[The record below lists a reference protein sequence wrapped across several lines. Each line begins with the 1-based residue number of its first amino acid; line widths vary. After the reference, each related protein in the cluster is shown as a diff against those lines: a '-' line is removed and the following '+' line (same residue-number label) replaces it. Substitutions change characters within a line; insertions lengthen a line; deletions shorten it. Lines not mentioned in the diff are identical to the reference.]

1 MAFFI
6 KKALSFVLF
15 SLILSFVL
23 FSLIYYTNGS
33 AVFANKS
40 ILLTKSYIENELSR
54 LGLNDGLLIQYFN
67 FLKGLISLDLKSLTS
82 DKNIFLLIKERL
94 FNSCVLIFLSGFL
107 MLVFGIILG
116 LICALNDKLL
126 IDKILS
132 FVLMLSFSMPSFYM
146 GIMLILIFSIGLDL
160 FPSSLSNDTHNPNFL
175 NYLHHL
181 FLPLTCLILSGLGIM
196 VIFCKNTFK
205 EILNKPYIEAS
216 FLMGFSKLRV
226 YFFIIYDGF
235 SSIFGYFSAN
245 FIGLLGVSYV
255 VEKVFSYSGLGS
267 LFIDSLIFK
276 DYPLSLVLIIVS
288 YFIVS
293 VFNFFAIFLEKV
305 IFTKKEN
312 L

>member
-1 MAFFI
+1 MVFFI

-33 AVFANKS
+33 AIYANKS
-40 ILLTKSYIENELSR
+40 ILLTKSFIENELAR
-54 LGLNDGLLIQYFN
+54 LGLNDGLLVQYIN

-94 FNSCVLIFLSGFL
+94 FNSFVLIFASGFL
-107 MLVFGIILG
+107 ILLLGIILG
-116 LICALNDKLL
+116 LISALNDK
-126 IDKILS
+126 KIVDRS
-132 FVLMLSFSMPSFYM
+132 INFTLMLIYSLPSFYT
-146 GIMLILIFSIGLDL
+146 GILLILIFSVGLNL
-160 FPSSLSNDTHNPNFL
+160 FPSSLSNDIYNPNFL

-181 FLPLTCLILSGLGIM
+181 ILPLTCLVLSGLGIM
-196 VIFCKNTFK
+196 VVFCKNTFK

-216 FLMGFSKLRV
+216 FLMGFSKTRV
-226 YFFIIYDGF
+226 YFFIIYDAF

-245 FIGLLGVSYV
+245 FIGLLGTSYII
-255 VEKVFSYSGLGS
+255 EKVFSYSGLGS

-288 YFIVS
+288 YFLIS
-293 VFNFFAIFLEKV
+293 SFNFMAIFLEKV
-305 IFTKKEN
+305 IFTKKESF
-312 L
+312 